1 MQHNILTNSERREIT
16 MPKTAK
22 KLLNQYTGTTTFF
35 IVALLTSFNSAFF
48 PYSLTGRLCAILWLI
63 TFSFT
68 LFAGE
73 YLINHISL
81 DNKNTAKAVVNFS
94 IWLLAALVLVLFGLV
109 FQK

>member
-1 MQHNILTNSERREIT
+1 MQHNILINSERSEIT

-22 KLLNQYTGTTTFF
+22 KLFNQYAGTTTFF
-35 IVALLTSFNSAFF
+35 FVALLTSFNSAFL
-48 PYSLTGRLCAILWLI
+48 PYSITGRLCAILWLI

>member
-1 MQHNILTNSERREIT
+1 MQHNILTNSERSEIT

-35 IVALLTSFNSAFF
+35 IVALLTSFNSTFF
-48 PYSLTGRLCAILWLI
+48 PYSITGRLCAILWLI

-73 YLINHISL
+73 YLINHISR